1 MAILIIGLLS
11 LNSLR
16 SHVHRTRTWWG
27 KVSRGATE
35 DCGEC
40 GRGKWSAKTP
50 HPHWSYRPSKEAPP
64 WNKTVATGEHDILL
78 YKLVSDVLH
87 LLYALLGELAEN
99 RITRLIRLRVLVSIQ
114 IVNGTFGLGG
124 ELGMRC
130 RERANQLLPHLN
142 LVLLLGTTLQIV
154 VERSAIT
161 VAVEHLDES
170 IAE

>member
-1 MAILIIGLLS
+1 M
-11 LNSLR
+11 
-16 SHVHRTRTWWG
+16 
-27 KVSRGATE
+27 
-35 DCGEC
+35 
-40 GRGKWSAKTP
+40 
-50 HPHWSYRPSKEAPP
+50 
-64 WNKTVATGEHDILL
+64 
-78 YKLVSDVLH
+78 VSDVLH

-114 IVNGTFGLGG
+114 IENGTFGLGG